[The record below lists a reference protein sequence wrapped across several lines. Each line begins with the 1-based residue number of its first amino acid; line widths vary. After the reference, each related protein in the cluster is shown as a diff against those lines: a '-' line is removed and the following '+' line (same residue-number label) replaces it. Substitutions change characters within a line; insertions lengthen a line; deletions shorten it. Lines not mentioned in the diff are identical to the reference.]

1 MPGADWDLFQ
11 SLHAVMEAGSLSGAA
26 KLRGLTQ
33 PTLGRHIEALEQR
46 LGGPLFIRSPR
57 GLQATELAL
66 ELKPHLAEMAAAAD
80 AALRDASGAASSVT
94 GSIRIT
100 ASEIV
105 GVEVLP
111 PILTSFREA
120 HPGVIVELMLSNVNE
135 DLSRR
140 VADIAVRMSQP
151 TQGALV
157 AKKVGDIDLGFFATP
172 DYLARH
178 GTPMGFEDLEEH
190 AVIGFD
196 SPARG
201 ISELPGLRRP
211 VNRET
216 FTFRSDSDLAQFA
229 AMRAGFGI
237 GVSQPVIAH
246 RYGLTRV
253 MPNTVLFN
261 MTTWVVMHENLKG
274 SRRMRLMFD
283 HLVAGLSQYIAEGRT
298 LSPCEA

>member
-1 MPGADWDLFQ
+1 MSGADWDLFQ

-33 PTLGRHIEALEQR
+33 PTLGRHIEALEHR

-66 ELKPHLAEMAAAAD
+66 ELKPHLAEMSAAAD

-100 ASEIV
+100 ASEII

-111 PILTSFREA
+111 PLLTSFREA
-120 HPGVIVELMLSNVNE
+120 HPGVIVELLLSNINE

-140 VADIAVRMSQP
+140 VADIAVRMGQP
-151 TQGALV
+151 TQAALI
-157 AKKVGDIDLGFFATP
+157 AKKVGELEFGFFATP
-172 DYLARH
+172 EYVERH
-178 GTPMGFEDLEEH
+178 GVPMSFDDLEDH
-190 AVIGFD
+190 VVIGFD

-201 ISELPGLRRP
+201 ITELPGLKRP

-216 FTFRSDSDLAQFA
+216 FTFRSDSDLAQLA
-229 AMRAGFGI
+229 AIRAGFGV
-237 GVSQPVIAH
+237 GVVQPRLAH
-246 RYGLTRV
+246 RYGLVRL
-253 MPNTVLFN
+253 MPDVTPFSS
-261 MTTWVVMHENLKG
+261 TTWVVMHENLKG

-283 HLVAGLSQYIAEGRT
+283 HLVAGLSQYIAEGRKV
-298 LSPCEA
+298 

>member
-1 MPGADWDLFQ
+1 MPSTDWDLFQ

-33 PTLGRHIEALEQR
+33 PTLGRHIEALERR
-46 LGGPLFIRSPR
+46 LGAPLFIRSPR
-57 GLQATELAL
+57 GLQPTELAL
-66 ELKPHLAEMAAAAD
+66 ELKPHLSEMSAAAD
-80 AALRDASGAASSVT
+80 AAVRDATGAANSVT

-100 ASEIV
+100 AAEMV

-120 HPGVIVELMLSNVNE
+120 HPGVVIELMISNATE

-151 TQGALV
+151 TQGALI
-157 AKKVGDIDLGFFATP
+157 AKKVGDLGLGFYATK
-172 DYLARH
+172 DYIARH
-178 GTPMGFEDLEEH
+178 GSPMTFDELDDH

-201 ISELPGLRRP
+201 ISELPGLNRP
-211 VNRET
+211 VSRET
-216 FTFRSDSDLAQFA
+216 FAFRSDNDLAQFA
-229 AMRAGFGI
+229 ALRAGFGI
-237 GVSQPVIAH
+237 GVAQHGVAH
-246 RYGLTRV
+246 RHGLTRV
-253 MPNTVLFN
+253 MPNVNLFTL
-261 MTTWVVMHENLKG
+261 TTWVVMHENLKG

-283 HLVAGLSQYIAEGRT
+283 HLVAGLTDWIAEARKAG
-298 LSPCEA
+298 

>member
-1 MPGADWDLFQ
+1 MTNSTDWDLFQ
-11 SLHAVMEAGSLSGAA
+11 SLHAVMEAGSLSGGA

-33 PTLGRHIEALEQR
+33 PTLGRHIEALER
-46 LGGPLFIRSPR
+46 KLGAPLFVRSPR

-66 ELKPHLAEMAAAAD
+66 ELKPHLLEMSAAAQ
-80 AALRDASGAASSVT
+80 AALRDASGAADSVL

-105 GVEVLP
+105 AVEVLP
-111 PILTSFREA
+111 PILTDFREQ
-120 HPGVIVELMLSNVNE
+120 HPGVVIELMVSNVAE

-140 VADIAVRMSQP
+140 VADIAVRMTPP

-157 AKKVGDIDLGFFATP
+157 ARKVGDISLGFFATS

-178 GTPMGFEDLEEH
+178 GTPMSFEDLDEH

-201 ISELPGLRRP
+201 VSDLPGLNRP
-211 VNRET
+211 VNREI
-216 FTFRSDSDLAQFA
+216 FTFRSDSDLAQLA
-229 AMRAGFGI
+229 AVRAGFGV
-237 GVSQPVIAH
+237 GVCQDAMG
-246 RYGLTRV
+246 RRFGLTRV
-253 MPNTVLFN
+253 MPNVSVFTL
-261 MTTWVVMHENLKG
+261 TTWVVMHENLKA

-283 HLVAGLSQYIAEGRT
+283 HLVTGLTGYVAEGRRG
-298 LSPCEA
+298 